1 MAESYTFELELCH
14 FLPEWSFGGDL
25 PPFLSVP
32 SFPSFNCIY
41 GMLTLNE
48 DFVWEQE
55 ESA

>member
-41 GMLTLNE
+41 GMLTL